1 MLAFIA
7 KRILVLIPILLGVTF
22 ICFLIISLTPG
33 DFVTTMSLDPSV
45 SRERLENL
53 RHNFRL
59 DEPWYVQYA
68 FWLYRISPFEFP
80 NGFKWPDLGYS
91 FSNRAPVTDL
101 MGERFINTLILTIT
115 AEVVIWLL
123 AIPLGLLAATKRN
136 TWVDRATSFG
146 VFFGISLPE
155 ILLALLA
162 LLLAASTGWFPIGGM
177 HTLNYEEMS
186 AWNRTVDLAHHLFL
200 PVLVLTITGV
210 AALTRYFRSSL
221 IETFSS
227 DFIRTARAKGL
238 SWRAAVSHHAFRN
251 ALNPLITLF
260 GISFAN
266 LISSSFLVE
275 IIMGWPGL
283 GKLTYEAIVNK
294 DLYVIMA
301 SLMAATTFL
310 IAGNLVS
317 DLLLAFND
325 PRIRYERK

>member
-1 MLAFIA
+1 MTAFIL
-7 KRILVLIPILLGVTF
+7 KRLLALIPIILGVTF
-22 ICFLIISLTPG
+22 ISFLIISLTPG
-33 DFVTTMSLDPSV
+33 DFLSSMSLDPSV
-45 SRERLENL
+45 SRERLQNL
-53 RHNFRL
+53 RHDFRL
-59 DEPWYVQYA
+59 DRPWYVQYA

-80 NGFKWPDLGYS
+80 AGLKWPDLGYS
-91 FSNRAPVTDL
+91 FANRAPVIDL
-101 MGERFINTLILTIT
+101 MGERFKNTLILTAS
-115 AEVVIWLL
+115 AEIVIWLL

-136 TWVDRATSFG
+136 TWIDRATSFG
-146 VFFGISLPE
+146 VFCGISLPE
-155 ILLALLA
+155 ILLSLLA

-177 HTLNYEEMS
+177 YTLHSDQAS

-200 PVLVLTITGV
+200 PVTVLTITGV
-210 AALTRYFRSSL
+210 AGLTRYFRSSL

-238 SWRAAVSHHAFRN
+238 SWGATVSNHAFRN

-283 GKLTYEAIVNK
+283 GKLTYEAILNK

-310 IAGNLVS
+310 IIGNLFS
-317 DLLLAFND
+317 DLLLALND

>member
-1 MLAFIA
+1 MAAFIL
-7 KRILVLIPILLGVTF
+7 KRILALIPIILGVTF
-22 ICFLIISLTPG
+22 ISFLIISLTPG
-33 DFVTTMSLDPSV
+33 DFLTSMSLDPSV
-45 SRERLENL
+45 SRERLQNL
-53 RHNFRL
+53 RHDFQL
-59 DEPWYVQYA
+59 DQPWYVQYL

-80 NGFKWPDLGYS
+80 AGLKWPDLGYS
-91 FSNRAPVTDL
+91 FANRAPVTDL
-101 MGERFINTLILTIT
+101 MGERFKNTLILTVT
-115 AEVVIWLL
+115 AGAVIWLL

-146 VFFGISLPE
+146 VFLGISIPE
-155 ILLALLA
+155 ILLSLLA

-177 HTLNYEEMS
+177 YTLHAEQAS
-186 AWNRTVDLAHHLFL
+186 GLNRFVDLAHHLFL
-200 PVLVLTITGV
+200 PVMVLTITGV
-210 AALTRYFRSSL
+210 AGLTRYFRSSL

-238 SWRAAVSHHAFRN
+238 SWRAAVSNHAFRN

-283 GKLTYEAIVNK
+283 GKLTYEAILNK

-301 SLMAATTFL
+301 TLMAATTFL
-310 IAGNLVS
+310 IIGNLFS
-317 DLLLAFND
+317 DLLLALND
-325 PRIRYERK
+325 PRIRYEKK